1 MTRALKFSE
10 LIAVKN
16 DLELFIDTNL
26 YLSQKEKCKAVRADF
41 FSLAIL
47 LNGEVMIKI
56 NLKEK
61 LTRKKNNLL
70 FFAPNSINQIIST
83 SKDTRIHFL
92 AFTSKFLLQAGITM
106 HEMEMLTFISSQYD
120 GAISLTDEEFIR
132 LEKII
137 EELEI
142 QSKFINRH
150 SFVESI
156 VKLQFRVLLY
166 ELAAIGQRNKLST
179 KFKTTRKQE
188 IVTGFAKLLEKHFKE
203 ERSLKYYATQLS
215 ISTKH
220 LTEVV
225 YDVTGKSAGVLIHE
239 KLIIEIKYLLGN
251 PSQNIN
257 QISEY
262 LNFPNQSF
270 FGKYFK
276 RYCGLSPKEY
286 REKILEGTM

>member
-26 YLSQKEKCKAVRADF
+26 HLSQKEKCKAVRADF

-47 LNGEVMIKI
+47 LKGEVMIKI

-132 LEKII
+132 LGKII

-142 QSKFINRH
+142 QSKFTNRH

-251 PSQNIN
+251 PSQNII

-286 REKILEGTM
+286 REKILNGAI

>member
-1 MTRALKFSE
+1 MIRALKFSE

-26 YLSQKEKCKAVRADF
+26 HLSQKEKCKAVRADF

-47 LNGEVMIKI
+47 LKGEVMIKI

-132 LEKII
+132 LGKII

-142 QSKFINRH
+142 QSKFTNRH

-251 PSQNIN
+251 PSQNII

-286 REKILEGTM
+286 REKILNGAI